1 VSVDGTPGAALGVMS
16 QGELHAMA
24 LALFLPRATLP
35 ASPFRFL
42 VIDDPV
48 QAMDPARVDGL
59 ARVLAHVATT
69 RQVVVFTHD
78 DRLAD
83 AVRRLQL
90 PARILEVR
98 RADQSN
104 VTVALARSPVD
115 AALDDAGYLLSSASG
130 APDEVRQRVV
140 PGLCRQ
146 AVEAAC
152 LDTVRR
158 RRLARGDKHSDVEDL
173 LTSTT
178 KLLPRLALALFDDET
193 RGGDVYGRVN
203 SAKGSA
209 YGDAVRAV
217 NEGAHGKP
225 VAMGLDELVTR
236 SRTLADWIGSLS

>member
-1 VSVDGTPGAALGVMS
+1 MAPPGAALGVMS

-24 LALFLPRATLP
+24 LSLFLPRATLP
-35 ASPFRFL
+35 ASPFRFV

-59 ARVLAHVATT
+59 ARVLARVATE

-98 RADQSN
+98 RAEQSA
-104 VTVALARSPVD
+104 VTVTAARNPIT
-115 AALDDAGYLLSSASG
+115 AALDDAGYLLTQAAG
-130 APDEVRQRVV
+130 ITDDVRVRVV

-146 AVEAAC
+146 ALEAAC
-152 LDTVRR
+152 IDATRK
-158 RRLARGDKHSDVEDL
+158 RRLGRGDRHSDVEDI
-173 LTSTT
+173 LTNTT
-178 KLLPRLALALFDDET
+178 KLLPRLALALFDDPT
-193 RGGDVYGRVN
+193 KGGDVYTRVN
-203 SAKGSA
+203 NARGHQ
-209 YGDAVRAV
+209 YGDTVRAV

-225 VAMGLDELVTR
+225 VTMPLQDLVART
-236 SRTLADWIGSLS
+236 RTLANWVAAQP